1 MHTLKI
7 ATSNEKVKLQHI
19 LALDKHIIPEMIAF
33 YEEAKQS
40 SDVAERLSKWAVS
53 IGLFKVICSGFY
65 TETYMPPHSNTRQK
79 HSPTHI
85 WCMLRM

>member
-33 YEEAKQS
+33 YEEAKQN
-40 SDVAERLSKWAVS
+40 SDVAERLSK
-53 IGLFKVICSGFY
+53 
-65 TETYMPPHSNTRQK
+65 
-79 HSPTHI
+79 
-85 WCMLRM
+85 